1 MYLVLYVHGKG
12 GSSAEAEHY
21 KKFFPTCD
29 VIGLD
34 YKNFT
39 PYDNA
44 EEIFNAIK
52 NFKSRYEKIIL
63 IANSIGAYFA
73 MNAGIDEEIFQAY
86 FISPI
91 VDMEKL
97 IVDLMEKCNV
107 TEENLQRQGIIETP
121 FGENL
126 SWKYLSYVRAHPIK
140 WNVPTKILYGSKDFL
155 TSLETL
161 MEFAES
167 HNASVTIMENG
178 EHWFHTA
185 EQMNFLDDW
194 IKKFC
199 FENLP

>member
-1 MYLVLYVHGKG
+1 MDLVLYVHGKG
-12 GSSAEAEHY
+12 GSSSEAEHY

-44 EEIFNAIK
+44 GEIRRAVQ
-52 NFKSRYEKIIL
+52 NFKSKYTNIIL
-63 IANSIGAYFA
+63 VANSIGAYFA
-73 MNAGIDEEIFQAY
+73 MNAGIDGEIFQAY

-91 VDMEKL
+91 VNMEKL
-97 IVDLMEKCNV
+97 IVELMKKCNV

-161 MEFAES
+161 MEFAKS
-167 HNASVTIMENG
+167 HNASVTIMEDG

-185 EQMNFLDDW
+185 EQMNFLDNW
-194 IKKFC
+194 IKNFD
-199 FENLP
+199 F

>member
-1 MYLVLYVHGKG
+1 MYVHGKG
-12 GSSAEAEHY
+12 GSSSEAEHY

-39 PYDNA
+39 SYDNA
-44 EEIFNAIK
+44 EEIFNAVK
-52 NFKSRYEKIIL
+52 NFKNRYEKIIL
-63 IANSIGAYFA
+63 VANSIGAYFA

-97 IVDLMEKCNV
+97 IVELMKKCNV

-161 MEFAES
+161 MEFAER
-167 HNASVTIMENG
+167 HNASVTIMEGG

-185 EQMNFLDDW
+185 KQMNFLDGW
-194 IKKFC
+194 IKNFC
-199 FENLP
+199 FGNLP

>member
-1 MYLVLYVHGKG
+1 MDLVLYIHGKD

-21 KKFFPTCD
+21 KKLFPNCD

-44 EEIFNAIK
+44 DEIRRAVQ
-52 NFKSRYEKIIL
+52 NFKSKYTNIIL
-63 IANSIGAYFA
+63 VANSIGAYFA
-73 MNAGIDEEIFQAY
+73 MNAGIDGEILKAY

-97 IVDLMEKCNV
+97 IVDLMKKCNV

-155 TSLETL
+155 TSFETL
-161 MEFAES
+161 MKFAKS
-167 HNASVTIMENG
+167 HNASVTIMEDG

-185 EQMNFLDDW
+185 EQMNFLDNW
-194 IKKFC
+194 IKNFD
-199 FENLP
+199 F